1 MSPWS
6 LWRRHLLA
14 LRPDFWQAVLI
25 SMLINTLMVLPS
37 LYMLQVYDRVMV
49 SQNGLTLVALTLVL
63 TLGLLAAAWLE
74 QGRTAVLVRM
84 GQRMDGLLA
93 SRVHEAALQREL
105 HQPSSSPQQALLDL
119 NALRQFVTGQGLFVL
134 FDLPWFPI
142 YLAIM
147 FLLHP
152 LLGWIGLAFS
162 GVLVLIALA
171 SHRSSRAVVEGATQA
186 ARQAQQD
193 QLAQLRNA
201 EAIHAMGMLGAL
213 RQRWQQRHHS
223 YGAAQQASESL
234 TARYSSIS
242 KQARHVQQALSLGAG
257 AWLVLE
263 GQISPG
269 AMIAANIL
277 MTKALQPLDLLVSSW
292 SALLSA
298 RIAVQRLSEV
308 LEQAPADHAQEIR
321 TPAAASVSW
330 QGATVCAPASGQ
342 TILHDINLQLPAG
355 RLIGLV
361 GPSGSGKSTLAR
373 VMLGLWPRQAC
384 QGRIEI
390 DGLSVF
396 DWDRQSLGPALGYL
410 PQEPALLE
418 GTLAQNI
425 ARFGRADPQAVVEA
439 AQRVGIHE
447 LILALPQG
455 YDTPA
460 GEAGQLLSGGQRQLI
475 ALAQAMYGSPRLVVL
490 DEPNSNLDEHGERCL
505 VQALKSLREQGS
517 SVLLITH
524 RPEILQALDACWQLD
539 GGRLSQPDA
548 DRAAAAV

>member
-1 MSPWS
+1 MRA
-6 LWRRHLLA
+6 LWRRHLLP
-14 LRPDFWQAVLI
+14 LRPEFAQAVLI

-49 SQNGLTLVALTLVL
+49 SQNGMTLLALTLVL
-63 TLGLLAAAWLE
+63 ALGLLLAAWLE

-152 LLGWIGLAFS
+152 WLGWIGLAFS
-162 GVLVLIALA
+162 VVLVLIALA
-171 SHRSSRAVVEGATQA
+171 SHRSSRSVVEGATEA

-213 RQRWQQRHHS
+213 RQRWQQRHQS
-223 YGAAQQASESL
+223 YSAAQQASESL

-257 AWLVLE
+257 AWLVLD

-298 RIAVQRLSEV
+298 RIAAQRLAQV
-308 LEQAPADHAQEIR
+308 LAHAPADHAQEIR
-321 TPAAASVSW
+321 TPAAANVCW
-330 QGATVCAPASGQ
+330 QGATVCAPGGGQ
-342 TILHDINLQLPAG
+342 TLLHDISFDLPAG

-373 VMLGLWPRQAC
+373 VMLGLWPRHAC

-425 ARFGRADPQAVVEA
+425 ARFGRSDPQAVVEA
-439 AQRVGIHE
+439 ARRVGIHE

-460 GEAGQLLSGGQRQLI
+460 GEAGQMLSGGQRQLI
-475 ALAQAMYGSPRLVVL
+475 ALAQAVYGSPRLVVL

-539 GGRLSQPDA
+539 AGRLSQA